1 MSSRILGPFL
11 AAAVLF
17 ATPLLAQVGGEEPR
31 AGHPSATPSR
41 TAPVAPDRNA
51 RRLFERFIED
61 AAVTPGG
68 FIEGRYVYQNLND
81 GASHFVGPLIAFKVV
96 KDLEAGI
103 TFGFL
108 DRHPDSG
115 PQNSGLSALDMYA
128 KYRLPGSGPGRFALG
143 TRIKSPTSD
152 EGSKFGTGRSD
163 VELFG
168 AFRADLEAVTLV
180 ASLGARH
187 NGDPGPSLPAG
198 KDSLLIGAGILMPA
212 SPRFT
217 LSLEGTWE
225 SKRIEGAKSDA
236 RLTVGVQTFGP
247 DLRGGFRGAVA
258 FPLNDGAPD
267 LGVILGAFYTY

>member
-1 MSSRILGPFL
+1 MVLLASPDLASAREAGSSVGPL
-11 AAAVLF
+11 AAPA
-17 ATPLLAQVGGEEPR
+17 PW
-31 AGHPSATPSR
+31 S
-41 TAPVAPDRNA
+41 APVAADRNG

-68 FIEGRYVYQNLND
+68 FIEGRYVYQNLKD
-81 GASHFVGPLIAFKVV
+81 GTSHFVGPLIAFKVV
-96 KDLEAGI
+96 KDLETGI

-115 PQNSGLSALDMYA
+115 PQTSGLSALDMYA

-152 EGSKFGTGRSD
+152 EGKKFGTGRSD

-180 ASLGARH
+180 GNLGVRH
-187 NGDPGPSLPAG
+187 NGDPGAGLPEG
-198 KDSLLIGAGILMPA
+198 KDSLLMGGGILMPA

-217 LSLEGTWE
+217 LSLEATWE

-258 FPLNDGAPD
+258 FPLSNGAPD
-267 LGVILGAFYTY
+267 LAVILGAFYTY